1 MKKMYNAPEMKYS
14 MLSSAD
20 VITSSFIS
28 VGEDNESNGKY
39 GEVFTVNGAF

>member
-1 MKKMYNAPEMKYS
+1 MKKMYNAPEFRYV

-20 VITSSFIS
+20 VIASSFIS

-39 GEVFTVNGAF
+39 GEVLTVNGAF